1 MNEVMFALGVLGSVV
16 AIAALAALVAD
27 HVQMKARVRQ
37 RIKAITEARP

>member
-1 MNEVMFALGVLGSVV
+1 MNEVMFAMGILGSVV

-27 HVQMKARVRQ
+27 HVQMKARIRQ

>member
-27 HVQMKARVRQ
+27 HVQMKARIRQ
-37 RIKAITEARP
+37 RIKAISEARP

>member
-1 MNEVMFALGVLGSVV
+1 MNEVMFALGVLGSVA